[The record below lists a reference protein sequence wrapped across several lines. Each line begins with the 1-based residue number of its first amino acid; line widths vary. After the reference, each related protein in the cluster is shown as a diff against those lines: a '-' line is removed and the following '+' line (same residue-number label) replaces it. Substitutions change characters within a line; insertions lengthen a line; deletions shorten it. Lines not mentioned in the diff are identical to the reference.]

1 MSIMFFS
8 WTQFRL
14 TNFDGKSIQ
23 LKFEDLCRQLFM
35 NEFLGKNKVKH
46 YLHANPNNAGLE
58 TEPIFCEESNKS
70 IGFQA
75 KFFED
80 RVDYRQIMESAN
92 KIVSNYSGSLDT
104 LYLFCN
110 KDISRQSRSF
120 QKISNL
126 LAEYGIDIELI
137 TNDSIL
143 DLVKKYHYLSVYYF
157 GTCHIDS
164 NWLIIH
170 NQQMFLYLHDRF
182 NESFNIATDASKNLS
197 FFVKD
202 DDAIQCINE
211 RKRVLLKKIDQFGY
225 DYHDYSYYINLMRN
239 TLINIED
246 IDYINFE
253 NAFRWQQELQ
263 AVLETETNDLAKQKD
278 RLKESLV
285 DCDQYNR
292 YEKEKEIEK
301 IDDLLSLTSNVGLTD
316 FEMSLLSNKVLII
329 KGEAGT
335 GKSQLFANETAKF
348 ISSDRKVLLLL
359 AGFYADS
366 RSLENQIM
374 EQCRLNFDFEK
385 LIDIFESIGEVE
397 RRFVPIFIDALN
409 ETWNNGLWKQ
419 ALPRIIKKINDCNY
433 VKLAISFRS
442 EYERQILDN
451 KLINPKNNPNISYIV
466 HNGFENNTEE
476 AVQAFFNHYGIK
488 FPLEYFLE
496 YKFDNPF
503 FLTLY
508 CKNYQ
513 GDEPNLPQLY
523 DRILA
528 KADQNLQCSLPDVF
542 KNNGY
547 TEYDRI
553 VYNLIICICSWI
565 VKNGNKYIDKESL
578 IELSFWKEYRLPLQ
592 PIIRELERE
601 KILYSYLYLDKEFY
615 FLAYDQMN
623 DYYCAKAIVDKARSR
638 DEIKEKIKN
647 DILEIKDGKI
657 KKYSNVDLFINV
669 CVLFTEKYH
678 EECID
683 VIDFIDNKYYK
694 LEIAEKYVSSYM
706 WRSKESISFEYLLS
720 FISKYSIENDL
731 LCKVFI
737 ANSLKK
743 DHPLNADK
751 LHECLIFRNLNQID
765 YLWTININKFF
776 SEESR
781 LYQLINIFIKGE
793 KIDIDN
799 KQQKMLLLTLF
810 AWLLSASNRRL
821 RDLTSKAMVEI
832 LKIDFELSLE
842 VLKKFHGVHD
852 PYIIQR
858 LYGVVFGACCKREN
872 DFRSEYEN
880 LVEYVYTDIFNNSIV
895 CPDILLRDYAR
906 LIIERFLWEYKD
918 YNGIINKERII
929 PPYKS
934 FPIPEIREDYT
945 NFDSKE
951 RGLSNIL
958 WSMQFNLKG
967 FYGDFGRYVF
977 QSALNCF
984 DVNEENIFNCA
995 VDYIINH
1002 LNYKEDWFS
1011 AYDYR
1016 LNMNNVARGNTIKTE
1031 RIGKKYQWIAMHNIL
1046 ARITDYSKML
1056 KEPYTS
1062 NPKERYYEGPWE
1074 PFVRDFD
1081 PTINENIC
1089 NNDTSLRFTEFDS
1102 FNQIIIAEDKL
1113 SDFDTINNDDWA
1125 KDDSVILDN
1134 MSKIILLDN
1143 ENMQRWVALG
1153 TYISIE
1159 GKKINNMSKRVFLWT
1174 HAYFVSETQQE
1185 EIIKASKDNL
1195 FKFESMELLDS
1206 NMSYK
1211 VFNREYPWA
1220 PSCKVFKENELV
1232 ELLINTGEE
1241 RKFTRTLPKILYE
1254 WKGSDNSYFDNP
1266 QENLYETN
1274 EWRIPVKR
1282 SIGKILRAYSELSL
1296 ENEYDA
1302 SKFSSKRIGVACSK
1316 FIEMFNLEQKEYDG
1330 IYYDENGEI
1339 ATFDTNNLQNS
1350 GGVVVRK
1357 DLLERF
1363 LQINHFKLI
1372 WFIGIGKEA
1381 KGTNEQ
1387 DFIREDFHG
1396 VLFYDKKDDNGSCIF
1411 LPIKNL
1417 RRNS

>member
-1 MSIMFFS
+1 MSIMVFS

-23 LKFEDLCRQLFM
+23 LKFEDLCRQLFI

-104 LYLFCN
+104 LFLFCN

-126 LAEYGIDIELI
+126 LAEYGIDIQLI

-164 NWLIIH
+164 SWLITH
-170 NQQMFLYLHDRF
+170 NQQMFSYLHDRF

-211 RKRVLLKKIDQFGY
+211 RKRVLLKKIDRLGY

-476 AVQAFFNHYGIK
+476 AVQTFFNHYGIK

-496 YKFDNPF
+496 YKFDNPL

-565 VKNGNKYIDKESL
+565 VKNGNKYIDKENL
-578 IELSFWKEYRLPLQ
+578 IELSYWKEYGLPLQ

-601 KILYSYLYLDKEFY
+601 KILYSYPYLDKELY

-683 VIDFIDNKYYK
+683 VIDIIDNKYYK
-694 LEIAEKYVSSYM
+694 LEIAEKYASSYM

-720 FISKYSIENDL
+720 FISKYSIKNDL

-737 ANSLKK
+737 TNSLKK

-880 LVEYVYTDIFNNSIV
+880 LVEYVYKDIFNNSVV

-1016 LNMNNVARGNTIKTE
+1016 LNMNNVARDNTIKIE

-1056 KEPYTS
+1056 KEPYTC
-1062 NPKERYYEGPWE
+1062 NLKERYYEGPWE

-1102 FNQIIIAEDKL
+1102 FNQIIITEDKL

-1241 RKFTRTLPKILYE
+1241 TKITRTLPKILCE

-1266 QENLYETN
+1266 QEDLYETN

-1363 LQINHFKLI
+1363 LQINRFKLI

-1381 KGTNEQ
+1381 KETNEQ

-1417 RRNS
+1417 